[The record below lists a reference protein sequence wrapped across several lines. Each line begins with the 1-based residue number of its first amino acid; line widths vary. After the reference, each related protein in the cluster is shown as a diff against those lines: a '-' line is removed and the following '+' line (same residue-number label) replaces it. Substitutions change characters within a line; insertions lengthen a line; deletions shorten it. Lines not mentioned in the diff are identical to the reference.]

1 MLQSLTQSEIIG
13 VRTDVSQKCVI
24 LVPLKR
30 GYARQKAV
38 EGPVLGLPA
47 GAVQATR
54 DGAHVGFSFSA
65 VQQQTNLIWRRA
77 QPALTETE
85 LQILRLLFL
94 RYALW
99 VVAVKCA

>member
-54 DGAHVGFSFSA
+54 DGAHVGFSA
-65 VQQQTNLIWRRA
+65 LQQHTNLIWRRA

>member
-54 DGAHVGFSFSA
+54 DGAHVGFSA

-85 LQILRLLFL
+85 LQILGLLFL